1 MNEKTDASGAQ
12 VPCISLLE
20 EASAILNRAYDVLM
34 SDAKGAALIDA
45 LDPVAYDI
53 ERIKPR
59 VAAALTILS
68 SNPGLP
74 VASGRMLAGVN
85 YDNGRSERRS
95 PTNKRGRTTRQ
106 RNAAACTAGVSR
118 LLRLWT
124 PPMCGEEICDL

>member
-68 SNPGLP
+68 SNEKFTPEL
-74 VASGRMLAGVN
+74 ASHIRTKYGADLIEIAN
-85 YDNGRSERRS
+85 ER
-95 PTNKRGRTTRQ
+95 PEIM
-106 RNAAACTAGVSR
+106 TA
-118 LLRLWT
+118 
-124 PPMCGEEICDL
+124 